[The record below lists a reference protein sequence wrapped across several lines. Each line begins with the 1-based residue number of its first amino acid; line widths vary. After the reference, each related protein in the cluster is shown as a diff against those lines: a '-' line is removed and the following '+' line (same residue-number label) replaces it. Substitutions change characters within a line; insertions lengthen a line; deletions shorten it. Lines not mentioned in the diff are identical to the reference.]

1 MLSILYDESMD
12 VKSLPDED
20 LAIYVREVDLDAYR
34 EFVSRYE
41 IPLLQYIRPLVG
53 NELKS
58 QEIAQEAFIRCF
70 RNINAFN
77 VKTKFSI
84 FLYRC
89 THQVLKEELHKK
101 NQELGTYENMLE
113 DLSGEDDAEHEFADR
128 EFLGH
133 IKKHLH
139 KLPAKYKESL
149 VLHFISQK
157 SYDEIVEI
165 LQIPLSSVSARI
177 GLSKTLIKKYA
188 KN

>member
-1 MLSILYDESMD
+1 MD

-20 LAIYVREVDLDAYR
+20 LAIYVREVDLEAYR

-41 IPLLQYIRPLVG
+41 IPLLKYVRPLLL
-53 NELKS
+53 NEIKS
-58 QEIAQEAFIRCF
+58 HEVVQSAFIECF
-70 RNINAFN
+70 KNINAFN
-77 VKTKFSI
+77 PRTKFSV

-89 THQVLKEELHKK
+89 THGVLKNALHKK
-101 NQELGTYENMLE
+101 HQELGTYEDMLE

-128 EFLGH
+128 EFLAH
-133 IKKHLH
+133 IKKQVH

-149 VLHFISQK
+149 VLHFVSQK
-157 SYDEIVEI
+157 SYDEIADI

-177 GLSKTLIKKYA
+177 GLAKTLIKNYA